1 MDDIGSVRAPDRV
14 DGRTAR
20 AERTQRAIVDALL
33 ELHKEGALRPTAE
46 RIARH
51 AGVSLRALWTHF
63 KDMETLWA
71 AAGQRLIELQR
82 AAHTPVSTELPLPRR
97 VEAFCRQRARMLE
110 ILAPSARSAQLREP
124 FSPQLQR
131 NKDIEYRRAMKEIDV
146 LFAHELDAAGAGRD
160 ELRHALLAATTMPS
174 WFVLRDQL
182 ELDTDA
188 ACGVMLRTVTALL
201 AAALANS
208 GAR

>member
-1 MDDIGSVRAPDRV
+1 MDEIASARAPDRV

-20 AERTQRAIVDALL
+20 SERTRRAIVDALL
-33 ELHKEGALRPTAE
+33 ALHRERVLSPTGE
-46 RIARH
+46 RVARR
-51 AGVSLRALWTHF
+51 AGVSTRALWTHF
-63 KDMETLWA
+63 NGMEALWA

-82 AAHTPVSTELPLPRR
+82 AEHTPVSTQLPLPRR

-124 FSPQLQR
+124 FFPQLQR
-131 NKDIEYRRAMKEIDV
+131 NKDIEYRRAMKEIDI
-146 LFAHELDAAGAGRD
+146 LFAHELDAAGPGRD

-182 ELDTDA
+182 KLDTDA